1 MPLFNGTTKKPNG
14 RVVSIGKGGAFAAG
28 TVGVVAGT
36 GLLLGSLTPSNNQTL
51 NTTTNNNSTTEY
63 TMNCA
68 VGILVNSTECRKRLE
83 SNNST
88 STSSALP
95 AIVNSTTEI
104 NTLNSTLSVNTQNTD
119 VLISTTPSMIE
130 KTTLKT
136 NTYTGTTSSSSEML
150 SARNTLEI
158 IKEVDE

>member
-104 NTLNSTLSVNTQNTD
+104 NTLNSTSVNTQNTD

-136 NTYTGTTSSSSEML
+136 NTYTGTTSSSEML